1 MNLLEEG
8 AVTGHLKKK
17 SYTNTLILKHPFE
30 ISFAFRIAKALIRV
44 SVNTLE
50 YHRHDIPF
58 NTGV

>member
-8 AVTGHLKKK
+8 AATG
-17 SYTNTLILKHPFE
+17 NTLILKRSFE
-30 ISFAFRIAKALIRV
+30 ISVALRIAKASIRV

-50 YHRHDIPF
+50 HHRHDIPF